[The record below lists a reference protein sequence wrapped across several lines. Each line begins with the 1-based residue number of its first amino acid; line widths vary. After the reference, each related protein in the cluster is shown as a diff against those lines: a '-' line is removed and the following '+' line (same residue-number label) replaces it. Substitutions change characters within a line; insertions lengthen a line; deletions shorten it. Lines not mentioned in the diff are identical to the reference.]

1 MKHAPPK
8 LHLASA
14 SPRRR
19 DILTAL
25 GLTFTYAGVDAD
37 ESRLAEETPAQ
48 MVVRLAALKARA
60 ASEPGEGRVI
70 LGADTAV
77 ALGDRIFDKPADE
90 AEAVDILLQLSGRSH
105 EVLTGVAVQSDNRVE
120 TLLSCSKVRFR
131 DIDPA
136 EASDYWHSGE
146 PADKAGGYAIQGLGA
161 VFVAELQ
168 GSYSGVV
175 GLPVFETAA
184 ALGRAGVAVLG
195 TARTKA

>member
-1 MKHAPPK
+1 MNLAPPK

-19 DILTAL
+19 DILSAL
-25 GLTFTYAGVDAD
+25 GLRFTYAGVDAD

-60 ASEPGEGRVI
+60 ATEPGAGRVI
-70 LGADTAV
+70 IGADTAV

-105 EVLTGVAVQSDNRVE
+105 EVLTGVAVQSDDHVE

-195 TARTKA
+195 TARKKA